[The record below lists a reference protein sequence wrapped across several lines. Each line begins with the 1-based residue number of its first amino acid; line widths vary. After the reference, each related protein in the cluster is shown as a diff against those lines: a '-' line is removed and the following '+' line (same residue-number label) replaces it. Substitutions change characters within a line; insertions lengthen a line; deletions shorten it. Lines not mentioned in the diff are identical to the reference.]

1 MSNCPQINNT
11 TIIGTSDVFY
21 DGPQLP
27 CSNIETCDTLNV
39 AFEKLDGVVCVIIE
53 DVESLTNE
61 VNNIE
66 KNLVG
71 INNTLV
77 IINNQLNICCPTTT
91 TTSSS
96 STSTTTTSTS
106 STTTT
111 TTTEPPLDLICFCLF
126 LESVGCGVQYSF
138 LLSGNGPLF
147 NGRPTYNFLPFLG
160 YPAQVYYNGSN
171 WVFYSSD
178 LDLTQ
183 PLINSNYYPVGDY
196 LDWGTV
202 TVTGLMNSSSL
213 GPCPEITTTT
223 TSSSSST
230 STTTS
235 TSSTTTTS
243 TSTSTSTSTTTS
255 TTTATP
261 TTTTTT
267 TPSENN
273 LIANN
278 LYSSVYIDSVFT
290 TSCSIALPTDI
301 GPGLILYGDIPTC
314 NDDINVV
321 ISGASPSGH
330 CMSLIINGVIE
341 DEQSFTTDGTY
352 VLTNPG
358 ISSTDIVVILV
369 RDGNCLSTR
378 QGLVSATS
386 SATDACPIPM
396 TITCWVTGNTDI
408 VNGLIVYTDMSMLP
422 AYKFVGDGDLY
433 HIQLDAYPNS
443 YSMQINNIGVI
454 DASLGFI
461 CGP

>member
-1 MSNCPQINNT
+1 MSNCSQINNT

-27 CSNIETCDTLNV
+27 CSNIETCDTLTV
-39 AFEKLDGVVCVIIE
+39 AFEKLDELVCVIIE

-66 KNLVG
+66 ENLVD
-71 INNTLV
+71 INNTIV
-77 IINNQLNICCPTTT
+77 NINNQLNICCPTTT
-91 TTSSS
+91 TTSSSS

-111 TTTEPPLDLICFCLF
+111 TTTEPPPLDLICFCLF
-126 LESVGCGVQYSF
+126 IEGVGCGVQYSF
-138 LLSGNGPLF
+138 PLLGNGPLF

-213 GPCPEITTTT
+213 GPCPPITTTT

-243 TSTSTSTSTTTS
+243 TSTSTTTSTSTSTTT
-255 TTTATP
+255 TTTTLEP

-267 TPSENN
+267 TFGACTEFVADGSDAGGTVDYVDCDSNPVSLPVALGEISAPFCG
-273 LIANN
+273 L
-278 LYSSVYIDSVFT
+278 LGSVT
-290 TSCSIALPTDI
+290 TNGPIISII
-301 GPGLILYGDIPTC
+301 GTC
-314 NDDINVV
+314 PV
-321 ISGASPSGH
+321 
-330 CMSLIINGVIE
+330 
-341 DEQSFTTDGTY
+341 
-352 VLTNPG
+352 
-358 ISSTDIVVILV
+358 
-369 RDGNCLSTR
+369 
-378 QGLVSATS
+378 
-386 SATDACPIPM
+386 
-396 TITCWVTGNTDI
+396 
-408 VNGLIVYTDMSMLP
+408 
-422 AYKFVGDGDLY
+422 
-433 HIQLDAYPNS
+433 
-443 YSMQINNIGVI
+443 
-454 DASLGFI
+454 
-461 CGP
+461 

>member
-1 MSNCPQINNT
+1 MSNCSQINNT

-27 CSNIETCDTLNV
+27 CSNIETCDTLTV
-39 AFEKLDGVVCVIIE
+39 AFEKLDELVCVIIE

-66 KNLVG
+66 ENLVD

-91 TTSSS
+91 TTSS

-126 LESVGCGVQYSF
+126 LEGVGCGAQYSF
-138 LLSGNGPLF
+138 PLLGNGPLF

-213 GPCPEITTTT
+213 GPCSEITTTT
-223 TSSSSST
+223 TSSSST
-230 STTTS
+230 
-235 TSSTTTTS
+235 TTTTS
-243 TSTSTSTSTTTS
+243 TSTSTTTTS
-255 TTTATP
+255 TTTIPP

-267 TPSENN
+267 TLN
-273 LIANN
+273 LLQGLI
-278 LYSSVYIDSVFT
+278 ST
-290 TSCSIALPTDI
+290 TSD
-301 GPGLILYGDIPTC
+301 
-314 NDDINVV
+314 
-321 ISGASPSGH
+321 
-330 CMSLIINGVIE
+330 
-341 DEQSFTTDGTY
+341 
-352 VLTNPG
+352 
-358 ISSTDIVVILV
+358 
-369 RDGNCLSTR
+369 
-378 QGLVSATS
+378 VS
-386 SATDACPIPM
+386 DACPLPLIDD
-396 TITCWVTGNTDI
+396 CWVSGPGDI
-408 VNGLIVYTDMSMLP
+408 NNGDIVYTDALGTTP
-422 AYKFVGDGDLY
+422 FVGDGNFY
-433 HIQLDAYPNS
+433 HIQILAYPDS
-443 YSMQINNIGVI
+443 YSVQIDGAGVV
-454 DASLGFI
+454 DASLGGI
-461 CGP
+461 CP